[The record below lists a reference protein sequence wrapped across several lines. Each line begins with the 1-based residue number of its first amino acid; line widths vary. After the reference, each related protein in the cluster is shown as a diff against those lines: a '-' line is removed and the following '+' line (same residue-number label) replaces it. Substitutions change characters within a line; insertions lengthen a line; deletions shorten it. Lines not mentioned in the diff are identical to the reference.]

1 MFNSKTLPNVGIIRK
16 QITAM
21 LSGMVHY
28 GSAGKFSLALVY
40 VELDS
45 LRALALL
52 KPPHSL
58 GDQVSEKS

>member
-28 GSAGKFSLALVY
+28 GSGGKFSLALIY
-40 VELDS
+40 VELDL

-52 KPPHSL
+52 KPPPLPWRSS
-58 GDQVSEKS
+58 V